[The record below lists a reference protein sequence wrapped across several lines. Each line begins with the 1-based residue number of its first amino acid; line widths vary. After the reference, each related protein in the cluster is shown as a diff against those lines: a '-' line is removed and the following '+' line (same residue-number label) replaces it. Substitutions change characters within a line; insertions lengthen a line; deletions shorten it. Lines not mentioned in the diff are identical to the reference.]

1 MEFLLMIA
9 QTRTRYHT
17 NFSYFVNDE
26 MIGSSLRRYGEYQQV
41 ELDFLLSLLTPD
53 SVVYD
58 VGANVGY
65 HTTAFAS
72 RAQQVISFEPNP
84 QNFALLEQNT
94 RDLERV
100 TVYQAAVSNTQG
112 PGYID
117 TFDPAVYG
125 NFGHMTMNTQGS
137 GVQVPCMTLDFVN
150 HAPPDLIK
158 IDVEGHEYEVL
169 QGCVHLLKRRR
180 PVIYY
185 EAIETPNLGDIYR
198 MLTALDYRLYWM
210 CVRNYN
216 PNNFLG
222 EQENIYLDSALM
234 SILAWPGQYDP
245 LPMEPVQG
253 ADDRPQRFYVD
264 GKI

>member
-1 MEFLLMIA
+1 MIA

-17 NFSYFVNDE
+17 DFCYFVNDE
-26 MIGSSLRRYGEYQQV
+26 MIGSSLQRYGEYQQL
-41 ELDFLLSLLTPD
+41 ELDFLLSILTPD

-72 RAQQVISFEPNP
+72 QARQVISFEPNP
-84 QNFALLEQNT
+84 QNFALLQQNT
-94 RDLERV
+94 RDLKQV
-100 TVYQAAVSNTQG
+100 ITYQAAVSNTQD
-112 PGYID
+112 PGYIS

-125 NFGHMTMNTQGS
+125 NFGHMTMNAAGN
-137 GVQVPCMTLDFVN
+137 GVQVPCVTLDQLN

-169 QGCVHLLKRRR
+169 QGCVHLLKSRR

-185 EAIETPNLGDIYR
+185 EAIETPNLGEIYH
-198 MLTALDYRLYWM
+198 MLTALNYQLYWV
-210 CVRNYN
+210 CIRNYN

-222 EQENIYLDSALM
+222 QKENIYLDSALM
-234 SILAWPGQYDP
+234 SIVAWPGHYDP
-245 LPMEPVQG
+245 LPLNPVQG

>member
-1 MEFLLMIA
+1 MIA

-17 NFSYFVNDE
+17 KFYYFVNDE
-26 MIGSSLRRYGEYQQV
+26 MICSSLQIYGEYQQL
-41 ELDFLLSLLTPD
+41 ELEFLLSILTPD

-72 RAQQVISFEPNP
+72 CAQQVISFEPNP

-100 TVYQAAVSNTQG
+100 TVYQAAVSNNQG
-112 PGYID
+112 PGYIG

-125 NFGHMTMNTQGS
+125 NFGHMTMNAQGS
-137 GVQVPCMTLDFVN
+137 GVQVPCMTLDSVN
-150 HAPPDLIK
+150 HSPPDLIK

-169 QGCVHLLKRRR
+169 QGGVHLLKSRR

-198 MLTALDYRLYWM
+198 MLTALDYRLYWV
-210 CVRNYN
+210 CIRNYN

-234 SILAWPGQYDP
+234 SIVAWPGHYAP
-245 LPMEPVQG
+245 LPLDPVQG

>member
-1 MEFLLMIA
+1 MIA
-9 QTRTRYHT
+9 QTRTRYHN

-26 MIGSSLRRYGEYQQV
+26 MIGSSLQRYGEYQQL
-41 ELDFLLSLLTPD
+41 ELNFLLSILTPD

-58 VGANVGY
+58 VGANIGY

-72 RAQQVISFEPNP
+72 RARQVISFEPNP
-84 QNFALLEQNT
+84 QNFALLQQNT
-94 RDLERV
+94 SGLAQV
-100 TVYQAAVSNTQG
+100 TTYQTAVSNTLG
-112 PGYID
+112 TGYIAD
-117 TFDPAVYG
+117 FDPAVYG
-125 NFGHMTMNTQGS
+125 NFGHMTMSTS
-137 GVQVPCMTLDFVN
+137 GVQVPCITLDSVN

-169 QGCVHLLKRRR
+169 QGCMHLLKSRR
-180 PVIYY
+180 PVVYY

-198 MLTALDYRLYWM
+198 MLTALDYRLYWL

-234 SILAWPGQYDP
+234 SIFAWPGHYDP
-245 LPMEPVQG
+245 LPLDPVLG
-253 ADDRPQRFYVD
+253 EHDRPQRFYVD

>member
-1 MEFLLMIA
+1 MIA

-26 MIGSSLRRYGEYQQV
+26 MIGSSLQRYGEYQQS
-41 ELDFLLSLLTPD
+41 ELDFLLSILTPD

-72 RAQQVISFEPNP
+72 RAGQVISFEPNP

-94 RDLERV
+94 KDMAGV
-100 TVYQAAVSNTQG
+100 TRYQAAVSNTQG
-112 PGYID
+112 TGYISD
-117 TFDPAVYG
+117 FDPAVYG
-125 NFGHMTMNTQGS
+125 NFGHMTMSTS
-137 GVQVPCMTLDFVN
+137 GVEVPCMTLDSVN

-169 QGCVHLLKRRR
+169 QGCAHLLKNRR

-185 EAIETPNLGDIYR
+185 EAIETPNLGEIYH
-198 MLTALDYRLYWM
+198 MLTALDYRLYWV
-210 CVRNYN
+210 CIRNYN

-222 EQENIYLDSALM
+222 EQQNIYLDSALM
-234 SILAWPGQYDP
+234 SIVAWPGHYDP
-245 LPMEPVQG
+245 LPLDPVQG

>member
-1 MEFLLMIA
+1 MIA

-26 MIGSSLRRYGEYQQV
+26 MIGSSLQRYGEYQQL
-41 ELDFLLSLLTPD
+41 ELEFLLSILTPD

-72 RAQQVISFEPNP
+72 RARRVISFEPNP
-84 QNFALLEQNT
+84 QNFALLQKNT
-94 RDLERV
+94 ADHDRITR
-100 TVYQAAVSNTQG
+100 YQAAVSNTAG
-112 PGYID
+112 TGYIGD
-117 TFDPAVYG
+117 FDPSVYG
-125 NFGHMTMNTQGS
+125 NFGHMTLGTS
-137 GVQVPCMTLDFVN
+137 GVQVPCMTLDSLS
-150 HAPPDLIK
+150 HTPPDLIK

-169 QGCVHLLKRRR
+169 QGCVHLLKSRR

-245 LPMEPVQG
+245 LPMELVQG

>member
-1 MEFLLMIA
+1 MIA

-17 NFSYFVNDE
+17 NFSYFINDE
-26 MIGSSLRRYGEYQQV
+26 MIGSSLQRYGEYQQL
-41 ELDFLLSLLTPD
+41 ELEFLLSILTPD

-72 RAQQVISFEPNP
+72 RARQVFSFEPNP

-94 RDLERV
+94 VDHDRITR
-100 TVYQAAVSNTQG
+100 YQAAVSNTAG
-112 PGYID
+112 TGYIGD
-117 TFDPAVYG
+117 FDPSVYG
-125 NFGHMTMNTQGS
+125 NFGHMTMGTS
-137 GVQVPCMTLDFVN
+137 GVQVPCMTLDSLS
-150 HAPPDLIK
+150 HTPPDLIK

-169 QGCVHLLKRRR
+169 QGCVHLLKSRR

-245 LPMEPVQG
+245 LPMELVQG

>member
-1 MEFLLMIA
+1 MIA

-26 MIGSSLRRYGEYQQV
+26 MIGSSLQRYGEYQQL
-41 ELDFLLSLLTPD
+41 ELEFLLSILTPD

-72 RAQQVISFEPNP
+72 RARQVISFEPNP
-84 QNFALLEQNT
+84 QNFALLQKNT
-94 RDLERV
+94 ADHDRITR
-100 TVYQAAVSNTQG
+100 YQAAVSNTAG
-112 PGYID
+112 TGYIGD
-117 TFDPAVYG
+117 FDPSVYG
-125 NFGHMTMNTQGS
+125 NFGHMTMTTS
-137 GVQVPCMTLDFVN
+137 GVEVPCMTLDSVN
-150 HAPPDLIK
+150 HEPPDLIK
-158 IDVEGHEYEVL
+158 IDVEGHEYKVL
-169 QGCVHLLKRRR
+169 QGCVHMLKSRR
-180 PVIYY
+180 PVVYY

-198 MLTALDYRLYWM
+198 MLTALDYRLYWV

-245 LPMEPVQG
+245 LPMELVRG
-253 ADDRPQRFYVD
+253 ADDRPQRFYQD

>member
-1 MEFLLMIA
+1 MIA
-9 QTRTRYHT
+9 QTRTRYHN

-26 MIGSSLRRYGEYQQV
+26 MIGSSLQRYGEYQQL
-41 ELDFLLSLLTPD
+41 ELEFLLSILTPD

-72 RAQQVISFEPNP
+72 RARQVISFEPNP
-84 QNFALLEQNT
+84 QNFALLQQNT
-94 RDLERV
+94 ADHDRV
-100 TVYQAAVSNTQG
+100 TRYQAAVSNTAG
-112 PGYID
+112 TGYID
-117 TFDPAVYG
+117 DFDPAVYG
-125 NFGHMTMNTQGS
+125 NFGHMTMGTS
-137 GVQVPCMTLDFVN
+137 GVQVPCMTLDSMS
-150 HAPPDLIK
+150 HTPPDLIK

-169 QGCVHLLKRRR
+169 QGCVHMLKSRR

-234 SILAWPGQYDP
+234 SILAWPGHYDP
-245 LPMEPVQG
+245 LPMELVQG

>member
-1 MEFLLMIA
+1 MIA

-26 MIGSSLRRYGEYQQV
+26 MIGSSLQRYGEYQQL
-41 ELDFLLSLLTPD
+41 ELEFLLSILTPD

-72 RAQQVISFEPNP
+72 CAQQVISFEPNP
-84 QNFALLEQNT
+84 QNFALLQQNT
-94 RDLERV
+94 ADHDRITR
-100 TVYQAAVSNTQG
+100 YQAAVSNTMG
-112 PGYID
+112 TGYIND
-117 TFDPAVYG
+117 FNPAVLG
-125 NFGHMTMNTQGS
+125 NFGHMTMSTS
-137 GVQVPCMTLDFVN
+137 GIEVPCMTLDSLN

-169 QGCVHLLKRRR
+169 QGSIHLLKSRR
-180 PVIYY
+180 PVVYY
-185 EAIETPNLGDIYR
+185 EAIETPDLDKIYR
-198 MLTALDYRLYWM
+198 MLTALDYCLYWV

-216 PNNFLG
+216 PDNFLG
-222 EQENIYLDSALM
+222 QQENIYLDSALM
-234 SILAWPGQYDP
+234 SIIAWPGQFDP
-245 LPMEPVQG
+245 LPLELVQG
-253 ADDRPQRFYVD
+253 ADDRPHRFYVD

>member
-1 MEFLLMIA
+1 MIA

-26 MIGSSLRRYGEYQQV
+26 MIGSSLQRYGEYQQL
-41 ELDFLLSLLTPD
+41 ELEFLLSILTSD

-72 RAQQVISFEPNP
+72 RARQVISFEPNP
-84 QNFALLEQNT
+84 QNFALLQQNT
-94 RDLERV
+94 ADHDRV
-100 TVYQAAVSNTQG
+100 TRYQAAVSNTQG
-112 PGYID
+112 
-117 TFDPAVYG
+117 T
-125 NFGHMTMNTQGS
+125 GS
-137 GVQVPCMTLDFVN
+137 LN

-169 QGCVHLLKRRR
+169 QGGIHLLKSRR
-180 PVIYY
+180 PVVYY
-185 EAIETPNLGDIYR
+185 EAIETPNLGDIYH
-198 MLTALDYRLYWM
+198 MLTALDYRLYWL

-222 EQENIYLDSALM
+222 EQKNIYLDSALM

-245 LPMEPVQG
+245 LPLDPVQG

>member
-1 MEFLLMIA
+1 MIA
-9 QTRTRYHT
+9 QTPTRYHT

-26 MIGSSLRRYGEYQQV
+26 MIGSSLQRYGEYQQL
-41 ELDFLLSLLTPD
+41 ELEFLLSILTPD

-72 RAQQVISFEPNP
+72 CARQVISFEPNP

-94 RDLERV
+94 ADHDRV
-100 TVYQAAVSNTQG
+100 TRYQAAVSNTAG
-112 PGYID
+112 IGYID
-117 TFDPAVYG
+117 DFDPAVLG
-125 NFGHMTMNTQGS
+125 NFGHMTMSTS
-137 GVQVPCMTLDFVN
+137 GVEVPCMTLDSVN

-169 QGCVHLLKRRR
+169 QGSIHLLESRR
-180 PVIYY
+180 PVVYY
-185 EAIETPNLGDIYR
+185 EAIETPDLDKIYR
-198 MLTALDYRLYWM
+198 MLTALDYRLYWV

-216 PNNFLG
+216 PDNFLG
-222 EQENIYLDSALM
+222 QQENIYLDSALM
-234 SILAWPGQYDP
+234 SIIAWPGQYDP
-245 LPMEPVQG
+245 LPLELVQG
-253 ADDRPQRFYVD
+253 ADDRPHRFYVD

>member
-1 MEFLLMIA
+1 MIA

-26 MIGSSLRRYGEYQQV
+26 MIGSSLHRYGEYQQL
-41 ELDFLLSLLTPD
+41 ELEFLLSILTPD

-58 VGANVGY
+58 VGANIGY

-72 RAQQVISFEPNP
+72 RVRQVISFEPNP
-84 QNFALLEQNT
+84 QNFALLQQNT
-94 RDLERV
+94 ADDERV
-100 TVYQAAVSNTQG
+100 TRYQAAVSNTLG
-112 PGYID
+112 TGYID
-117 TFDPAVYG
+117 DFDPSVYG
-125 NFGHMTMNTQGS
+125 NFGHMTMTTS
-137 GVQVPCMTLDFVN
+137 GVEVPCMTLDSLN

-169 QGCVHLLKRRR
+169 QGGVHLLKSRR
-180 PVIYY
+180 PVVYY
-185 EAIETPNLGDIYR
+185 EAIETPNLGEIYR
-198 MLTALDYRLYWM
+198 MLTALDYRLYWL

-222 EQENIYLDSALM
+222 EQKNIYLDSALM

-245 LPMEPVQG
+245 LPLDPVQG
-253 ADDRPQRFYVD
+253 EHDRPQRFYVD

>member
-1 MEFLLMIA
+1 MIA
-9 QTRTRYHT
+9 QTRTRYHN

-26 MIGSSLRRYGEYQQV
+26 MIGSSLQRYGEYQQL
-41 ELDFLLSLLTPD
+41 ELNFLLSILTPD

-58 VGANVGY
+58 VGANIGY

-72 RAQQVISFEPNP
+72 RARQVISFEPNP
-84 QNFALLEQNT
+84 QNFALLQQNT
-94 RDLERV
+94 SGLEQV
-100 TVYQAAVSNTQG
+100 TTYQTAVSNTLG
-112 PGYID
+112 TGYIAD
-117 TFDPAVYG
+117 FDPAVYG
-125 NFGHMTMNTQGS
+125 NFGHMTMSTS
-137 GVQVPCMTLDFVN
+137 GVQVPCITLDSVN

-169 QGCVHLLKRRR
+169 QGCMHLLKSRR
-180 PVIYY
+180 PVVYY

-198 MLTALDYRLYWM
+198 MLTALDYRLYWL

-234 SILAWPGQYDP
+234 SIFAWPGHYDP
-245 LPMEPVQG
+245 LPLDPVLG
-253 ADDRPQRFYVD
+253 EHDRPQRFYVD

>member
-1 MEFLLMIA
+1 MIA

-26 MIGSSLRRYGEYQQV
+26 MIGSSLQRYGEYQQL
-41 ELDFLLSLLTPD
+41 ELEFLLSILTSD

-72 RAQQVISFEPNP
+72 RARQVISFEPNP
-84 QNFALLEQNT
+84 QNFALLQQNT
-94 RDLERV
+94 ADHDRV
-100 TVYQAAVSNTQG
+100 TRYQAAVSNTQG
-112 PGYID
+112 TGYI
-117 TFDPAVYG
+117 A
-125 NFGHMTMNTQGS
+125 S
-137 GVQVPCMTLDFVN
+137 LN

-169 QGCVHLLKRRR
+169 QGGIHLLKSRR
-180 PVIYY
+180 PVVYY
-185 EAIETPNLGDIYR
+185 EAIETPNLGDIYH
-198 MLTALDYRLYWM
+198 MLTALDYRLYWL

-222 EQENIYLDSALM
+222 EQKNIYLDSALM

-245 LPMEPVQG
+245 LPLDPVQG

>member
-1 MEFLLMIA
+1 MIA

-26 MIGSSLRRYGEYQQV
+26 MIGSSLHRYGEYQQL
-41 ELDFLLSLLTPD
+41 ELEFLLSILTPD

-58 VGANVGY
+58 VGANIGY

-84 QNFALLEQNT
+84 QNFALLQQNT
-94 RDLERV
+94 ADHERV
-100 TVYQAAVSNTQG
+100 TRYQAAVSNTLG
-112 PGYID
+112 TGYIAD
-117 TFDPAVYG
+117 FDPSVYG
-125 NFGHMTMNTQGS
+125 NFGHMTMSTS
-137 GVQVPCMTLDFVN
+137 GVEVPCMTLDSVN

-169 QGCVHLLKRRR
+169 QGGIHLLKSRR
-180 PVIYY
+180 PVVYY
-185 EAIETPNLGDIYR
+185 EAIETPNLGEIYR
-198 MLTALDYRLYWM
+198 MLTALDYRLYWL

-216 PNNFLG
+216 SNNFLG
-222 EQENIYLDSALM
+222 EKENIYLDSALM

-245 LPMEPVQG
+245 LPLDPVQG
-253 ADDRPQRFYVD
+253 EHDRPQRFYVD

>member
-1 MEFLLMIA
+1 MIA
-9 QTRTRYHT
+9 QTRTRYHN

-26 MIGSSLRRYGEYQQV
+26 MIGSSLQRYGEYQQS
-41 ELDFLLSLLTPD
+41 ELNFLLSILTPD

-58 VGANVGY
+58 VGANIGY

-72 RAQQVISFEPNP
+72 RARQVISFEPNP
-84 QNFALLEQNT
+84 QNFALLQQNT
-94 RDLERV
+94 SGLEQV
-100 TVYQAAVSNTQG
+100 TTYQTAVSNTLG
-112 PGYID
+112 TGYIAD
-117 TFDPAVYG
+117 FDPAVYG
-125 NFGHMTMNTQGS
+125 NFGHMTMSTS
-137 GVQVPCMTLDFVN
+137 GVQVPCITLDSVN

-169 QGCVHLLKRRR
+169 QGCMHLLKSRR
-180 PVIYY
+180 PVVYY

-198 MLTALDYRLYWM
+198 MLTALDYRLYWL

-234 SILAWPGQYDP
+234 SIFAWPGHYDP
-245 LPMEPVQG
+245 LPLDPVLG
-253 ADDRPQRFYVD
+253 EHDRPQRFYVD

>member
-1 MEFLLMIA
+1 MIA

-17 NFSYFVNDE
+17 NFSYFVKDE
-26 MIGSSLRRYGEYQQV
+26 MIGSSLQRYGEYQQL
-41 ELDFLLSLLTPD
+41 ELEFLLSILTPD

-72 RAQQVISFEPNP
+72 RARQVISFEPNP

-94 RDLERV
+94 ADHDRV
-100 TVYQAAVSNTQG
+100 TRYQAAVSNTAG
-112 PGYID
+112 IGYID
-117 TFDPAVYG
+117 DFDPAVLG
-125 NFGHMTMNTQGS
+125 NFGHMTMSTS
-137 GVQVPCMTLDFVN
+137 GVEVPCMTLDSVN

-169 QGCVHLLKRRR
+169 QGSIHLLESRR
-180 PVIYY
+180 PVVYY
-185 EAIETPNLGDIYR
+185 EAIETPDLDKIYR
-198 MLTALDYRLYWM
+198 MLTALDYRLYWV

-216 PNNFLG
+216 PDNFLG
-222 EQENIYLDSALM
+222 QQENIYLDSALM
-234 SILAWPGQYDP
+234 SIIAWPGQYDP
-245 LPMEPVQG
+245 LPLELVQG
-253 ADDRPQRFYVD
+253 ADDRPHRFYVD

>member
-1 MEFLLMIA
+1 MIA

-26 MIGSSLRRYGEYQQV
+26 MIGSSLHRYGEYQQL
-41 ELDFLLSLLTPD
+41 ELEFLLSILTPD

-58 VGANVGY
+58 VGANIGY

-72 RAQQVISFEPNP
+72 RVRQVISFEPNP
-84 QNFALLEQNT
+84 QNFALLQQNT
-94 RDLERV
+94 ADDERV
-100 TVYQAAVSNTQG
+100 TRYQAAVSNTLG
-112 PGYID
+112 TGYID
-117 TFDPAVYG
+117 DFDPSVYG
-125 NFGHMTMNTQGS
+125 NFGHMTMTTS
-137 GVQVPCMTLDFVN
+137 GVEVPCMTLDSLN

-169 QGCVHLLKRRR
+169 QGGV
-180 PVIYY
+180 
-185 EAIETPNLGDIYR
+185 
-198 MLTALDYRLYWM
+198 TALDYRLYWL

-222 EQENIYLDSALM
+222 EQKNIYLDSALM

-245 LPMEPVQG
+245 LPLDPVQG
-253 ADDRPQRFYVD
+253 EHDRPQRFYVD